1 LGSLFISDY
10 HTKKGNRFDIVSPN
24 KGAHFHNHATG
35 SVSVRGEN
43 EKLARIAVD
52 INPPDEVTPVNVRV
66 EYKSGPLFITF
77 SRALIDRIVNFFD
90 TGAPASQNL
99 VQLAQAANNQL
110 GEMTKAQLRYALVHR
125 KTLKLNID
133 LDAPMII
140 IPQDIHDP
148 TSPSLL
154 IDLGHLRMTAR
165 PPPPQKY
172 ALATSLVVISY

>member
-1 LGSLFISDY
+1 MDLGSLFISDY

-24 KGAHFHNHATG
+24 KGAHFHTHGNL
-35 SVSVRGEN
+35 SVRGDSER
-43 EKLARIAVD
+43 LATIAID
-52 INPPDEVTPVNVRV
+52 INPPDELIPVNVRV

-77 SRALIDRIVNFFD
+77 SRALIDRIVSFFD

-110 GEMTKAQLRYALVHR
+110 GQLTKAQLRYALEHR

-148 TSPSLL
+148 TSPSL
-154 IDLGHLRMTAR
+154 IVDLGHLQMTAR

-172 ALATSLVVISY
+172 VSLVTVKSL